1 MKKFFIILLTL
12 FIVLT
17 ASIYMVYSYRAKAF
31 EIQKLNREY
40 EEYYNIE
47 ILGTELISII
57 NRTIDLNNKNDISRD
72 ENGYYIDDEENYKEI
87 YIQFVYKNE
96 TKLIQMEDIEKSG
109 IETFVKMYSTASFK
123 CTDIKYHSKTKNVK
137 SLIFTEFVENN

>member
-1 MKKFFIILLTL
+1 MKKFLIVLLIL
-12 FIVLT
+12 FIVLI

-57 NRTIDLNNKNDISRD
+57 NRTIDLNNKNDIPRD
-72 ENGYYIDDEENYKEI
+72 ENGYYIDDEESYKEI
-87 YIQFVYKNE
+87 YIQFVYKKE
-96 TKLIQMEDIEKSG
+96 TKLIKMEDIEKSG
-109 IETFVKMYSTASFK
+109 IETFVRMYSTANFK
-123 CTDIKYHSKTKNVK
+123 CTDIKYHNKTKNVK
-137 SLIFTEFVENN
+137 SLTFTEIVENN